1 MRLEARGITAGY
13 GEQPVIFD
21 VAATFRERA
30 ITAIIGPNGAGKS
43 TLLKSLFGL
52 ARVYAGT
59 VALDDLVLARTEARD
74 LVRRGV
80 AYVPQLGNI
89 FPSLSVR
96 ENLELGAY
104 VRSGGSMERVL
115 AIFTDLAP
123 VLRKPAGK
131 LSGGQRQMLA
141 VGRALMSDPQV
152 LLLDEA
158 TAGLSPMI
166 STSLWQHIRR
176 LADDGLA
183 IAVVE
188 QNVGLAMQFSDEVY
202 LLTSGRNRLNGPA
215 EAFRARS
222 DLDQLF
228 LEAGPE
234 QERAGAAGEVRG
246 TGT

>member
-13 GEQPVIFD
+13 GAQPVVFD
-21 VAATFRERA
+21 VSATFRERT

-43 TLLKSLFGL
+43 TLLKSLFGM
-52 ARVYAGT
+52 ARMFDGA
-59 VALDDLVLARTEARD
+59 VAIDDEVLTDPKARD

-104 VRSGGSMERVL
+104 VRSGGSIERVVT
-115 AIFTDLAP
+115 IFTDLAT

-141 VGRALMSDPQV
+141 VGRALMSDPKI

-158 TAGLSPMI
+158 TAGLSPII

-188 QNVGLAMQFSDEVY
+188 QNVGLALRFSDEVY

-215 EAFRARS
+215 EGFRSRT

-228 LEAGPE
+228 LEAAPE
-234 QERAGAAGEVRG
+234 PERAGVRR
-246 TGT
+246 

>member
-21 VAATFRERA
+21 VSATFAERS
-30 ITAIIGPNGAGKS
+30 ITSIIGPNGAGKS

-59 VALDDLVLARTEARD
+59 VAVGDDELVRPEARD

-80 AYVPQLGNI
+80 GYVPQLGNI

-96 ENLELGAY
+96 ENLELGGY
-104 VRSGGSMERVL
+104 VRSGGSIERVL
-115 AIFTDLAP
+115 AIFADLGP

-166 STSLWQHIRR
+166 SGSLWQHIRA
-176 LADDGLA
+176 LADGGLA

-188 QNVGLAMQFSDEVY
+188 QNVGLALQFSDTVY
-202 LLTSGRNRLNGPA
+202 LLTSGRNRLDGPA
-215 EAFRARS
+215 SAFRTRT

-228 LEAGPE
+228 LEAGPAE
-234 QERAGAAGEVRG
+234 AEPAAGVRR
-246 TGT
+246 

>member
-1 MRLEARGITAGY
+1 MRLEARAITAGY

-21 VAATFRERA
+21 VSATFGERA

-43 TLLKSLFGL
+43 TLLKSIFGL

-59 VALDDLVLARTEARD
+59 VALGDEVLTRPGARELVQ
-74 LVRRGV
+74 RGI

-104 VRSGGSMERVL
+104 VRSGRSGGSMERVL
-115 AIFTDLAP
+115 AIFTDLAT

-166 STSLWQHIRR
+166 SASLWQHIRR

-188 QNVGLAMQFSDEVY
+188 QNVGLALQFSDAVY
-202 LLTSGRNRLNGPA
+202 LLTSGRNRLSGPA
-215 EAFRARS
+215 SVFRARS

-228 LEAGPE
+228 LEAGPAE
-234 QERAGAAGEVRG
+234 AEPRAGAGR
-246 TGT
+246 